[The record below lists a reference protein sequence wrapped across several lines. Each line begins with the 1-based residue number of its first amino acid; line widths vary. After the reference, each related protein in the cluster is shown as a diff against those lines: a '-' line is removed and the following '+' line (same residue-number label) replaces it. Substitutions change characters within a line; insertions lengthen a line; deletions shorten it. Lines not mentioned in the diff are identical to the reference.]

1 MRVFNMTND
10 SITIYAQFLA
20 HCKEVMGSYDL
31 ERLAYDETYKKEFF
45 NSVKLSADDQLFQ
58 MAAAVDRQLS
68 DEMLRAR

>member
-1 MRVFNMTND
+1 MTND

-20 HCKEVMGSYDL
+20 QCKKVMGSYDL

-45 NSVKLSADDQLFQ
+45 NSVELSADDQLFQ
-58 MAAAVDRQLS
+58 MAAVVDRQLS